1 MNLTVIATVL
11 QTILSIIPQITDSK
25 GINKVVA
32 MLLQILPIIVRE
44 AQGLLPMAQNIIDAI
59 SSKDGVTADQ
69 LAALKALD
77 AQIDAAFEAAVAAYS
92 ANHPAKPN
100 PTQPAAAS

>member
-1 MNLTVIATVL
+1 MNLTIIATVL

-25 GINKVVA
+25 GINKVVT
-32 MLLQILPIIVRE
+32 MLLQIVPIIVKE
-44 AQGLLPMAQNIIDAI
+44 AQDLLPMVQNIIAAL

-69 LAALKALD
+69 IAALKALD
-77 AQIDAAFEAAVAAYS
+77 AQVDAAFEAAVSAYL

-100 PTQPAAAS
+100 PTPAG